1 MSTAPA
7 VGPWPGPRGT
17 LRRTAP
23 LALPPAAL
31 AAVLALAALAAEPL
45 LAAVVLGT
53 QVGFI
58 TAWFRSTPVPAARLG
73 ALLALAA
80 AGAADALLLRAP
92 GGGLEP
98 LAGLLGGAFVLALV
112 GQLLRR
118 DGRARVAASLTATV
132 TATVLAVSGAL
143 WLGAGALGATGPR
156 REAAAVT
163 AAALAVGV
171 LPALLPLPWWLT
183 VPPGALTG
191 ALAGGVAAGGPGGLL
206 LGLVGGAVGT
216 TGLAATSYAESRS
229 RRAAVAATLPVLLGG
244 PVAYLLGRV
253 LGG

>member
-1 MSTAPA
+1 
-7 VGPWPGPRGT
+7 
-17 LRRTAP
+17 
-23 LALPPAAL
+23 
-31 AAVLALAALAAEPL
+31 
-45 LAAVVLGT
+45 
-53 QVGFI
+53 
-58 TAWFRSTPVPAARLG
+58 
-73 ALLALAA
+73 
-80 AGAADALLLRAP
+80 ADALLLTAP
-92 GGGLEP
+92 GGGIEP

-143 WLGAGALGATGPR
+143 WLGAGALGAAGLPR
-156 REAAAVT
+156 EVAAVT
-163 AAALAVGV
+163 AAGLAVGV

-183 VPPGALTG
+183 VPPGALAG
-191 ALAGGVAAGGPGGLL
+191 ALAGGLAAGGPGGLL

-216 TGLAATSYAESRS
+216 TGLAATSYVESRS